1 MTKFADIQILHYK
14 VPGFEALPL
23 RTKLYIY
30 HLSEAALWGRDIL
43 WDQNGRYNLR
53 IRRLLERILPQ
64 TDNEDFHTYIRQ
76 VWFANGIHHHYSTDK
91 FQPQFSEAWLRQYTD
106 DDELVNVIMNP
117 EVMPKRVCQSG
128 KDLLQGSASNYY
140 GEDVTQKE
148 AENYYNNLKAQAPNP
163 DEPVAYGM
171 NSRLEHRD
179 GALHEDTYKIGGL
192 YTQAIEHICEELA
205 LAREFAEN
213 SGQQNVIDLLLEFYR
228 SGDLETFD
236 RYTIEWVKETEGFVD
251 FVNGFTETYGDPLG
265 LKASWEG
272 YVNYR
277 DREATKRADLLS
289 ANAQWFEDH
298 SPVDERFKK
307 KECTGVSARV
317 VNAAILGGDLYPSS
331 AIGINLPNSNWVR
344 AAHGSKSVT
353 IGNLTAAYEE
363 AAKGS
368 GFREEFVIDAE
379 TVAQIDRY
387 SAVTDDLHTD
397 LHECLGHGSG
407 RLLPGVD
414 ADALSVYGAT
424 IEEARAD
431 LFGLYYIADK
441 KMAELGLVPD
451 TEAWKAQY
459 YSYMMNG
466 AMTQLVR
473 IKPGRVI
480 EEAHMRNRSLIAHW
494 CLAQAEYWGRC
505 FNMPPAMEL
514 VKRNG
519 KTYLRINDYITLR
532 QYVGQLLAEIQ
543 RIKSEGDFSAAK
555 LLVERYAVNIDADLH
570 EEMLSRYEALH
581 LSPYK
586 GFVNPVY
593 TPVKDEEGNITD
605 ITVSY
610 DEEFDEQQLRYSKQ
624 YATL

>member
-23 RTKLYIY
+23 HTKLYIW

-53 IRRLLERILPQ
+53 IRRLLEHILPQ

-91 FQPQFSEAWLRQYTD
+91 FQPQFSEKWLRQYTD
-106 DDELVNVIMNP
+106 DDELVNIIMNP

-128 KDLLQGSASNYY
+128 EDLLQGSASNYY
-140 GEDVTQKE
+140 GEDVTQQE
-148 AENYYNNLKAQAPNP
+148 AEDYYNTLKAQAPNP

-179 GALHEDTYKIGGL
+179 GTLHENVYRLGGL
-192 YTQAIEHICEELA
+192 YTKAIEHICEELA
-205 LAREFAEN
+205 LARQYAEN
-213 SGQQNVIDLLLEFYR
+213 VQQQKVIDLLLEFYK

-251 FVNGFTETYGDPLG
+251 FINGFTETYGDPLG

-277 DREATKRADLLS
+277 DRDATKRADLLS

-307 KECTGVSARV
+307 KECKGVSARV
-317 VNAAILGGDLYPSS
+317 VNAAILAGDLYPSS

-379 TVAQIDRY
+379 TVARIDRY

-414 ADALSVYGAT
+414 ADALGVYGAT

-451 TEAWKAQY
+451 AEAWKAQY

-473 IKPGRVI
+473 IKRGCVI

-494 CLAQAEYWGRC
+494 CLDQAAYWGRC
-505 FNMPPAMEL
+505 FNMPPALEL
-514 VKRNG
+514 VKKNG
-519 KTYLRINDYITLR
+519 KTYLRINDHITLR

-543 RIKSEGDFSAAK
+543 RIKSEGDFAAAK
-555 LLVERYAVNIDADLH
+555 NLVERYAVNVDADLH
-570 EEMLSRYEALH
+570 EEVLSRYEALH

-593 TPVKDEEGNITD
+593 TPVMDAEGHITD
-605 ITVSY
+605 IKISY

>member
-1 MTKFADIQILHYK
+1 
-14 VPGFEALPL
+14 
-23 RTKLYIY
+23 
-30 HLSEAALWGRDIL
+30 
-43 WDQNGRYNLR
+43 
-53 IRRLLERILPQ
+53 
-64 TDNEDFHTYIRQ
+64 
-76 VWFANGIHHHYSTDK
+76 
-91 FQPQFSEAWLRQYTD
+91 
-106 DDELVNVIMNP
+106 
-117 EVMPKRVCQSG
+117 
-128 KDLLQGSASNYY
+128 
-140 GEDVTQKE
+140 
-148 AENYYNNLKAQAPNP
+148 
-163 DEPVAYGM
+163 
-171 NSRLEHRD
+171 
-179 GALHEDTYKIGGL
+179 
-192 YTQAIEHICEELA
+192 
-205 LAREFAEN
+205 
-213 SGQQNVIDLLLEFYR
+213 
-228 SGDLETFD
+228 
-236 RYTIEWVKETEGFVD
+236 
-251 FVNGFTETYGDPLG
+251 
-265 LKASWEG
+265 
-272 YVNYR
+272 
-277 DREATKRADLLS
+277 
-289 ANAQWFEDH
+289 
-298 SPVDERFKK
+298 
-307 KECTGVSARV
+307 

-414 ADALSVYGAT
+414 ADALGVYGAT

-451 TEAWKAQY
+451 AEAWKAQY

-473 IKPGRVI
+473 IKRGCVI

-505 FNMPPAMEL
+505 FNMPPALEL
-514 VKRNG
+514 IKRDG

-543 RIKSEGDFSAAK
+543 RIKSEGDFAAAK
-555 LLVERYAVNIDADLH
+555 NLVERYAVNVDAGLH

-593 TPVKDEEGNITD
+593 TPITDAEGHITD